1 MNRVCK
7 IGMVVLSLL
16 ALVSC
21 GKRAQPSLPP
31 SRSMPLSPISANITI
46 VPGCDV
52 DVLENWYEVATALVQ
67 SFEVESLA
75 ALDMAPEQQ
84 YTTLGHLADL
94 HRKLVD
100 QPVPECAAMAHGTA
114 VVHVE
119 EIERAFQRYADG
131 DLDAQALRDQVTA
144 GVQTLRTNAATLMD
158 SAATLLSQLLEER
171 RATLT
176 AGNAP

>member
-1 MNRVCK
+1 MNRVCR
-7 IGMVVLSLL
+7 IGVAVLSLL
-16 ALVSC
+16 VLVSC

-31 SRSMPLSPISANITI
+31 GRSVPLPPISANITI
-46 VPGCDV
+46 VAGCDV
-52 DVLENWYEVATALVQ
+52 EVLENWYEVTTSLVQ
-67 SFEVESLA
+67 TFQVESLA

-84 YTTLGHLADL
+84 DTALAHLADL
-94 HRKLVD
+94 HRKLVA
-100 QPVPECAAMAHGTA
+100 QPVPECAAVVHSTA

-119 EIERAFQRYADG
+119 EIEHAFQRYADG
-131 DLDAQALRDQVTA
+131 DLAAQALRDQVTA
-144 GVQTLRTNAATLMD
+144 RVQSLRTDTAALMD

>member
-1 MNRVCK
+1 MA
-7 IGMVVLSLL
+7 VLSLL

-31 SRSMPLSPISANITI
+31 GRSVPLIPISANITI
-46 VPGCDV
+46 VAGCDV
-52 DVLENWYEVATALVQ
+52 DVLENWYEVTTVLVQ
-67 SFEVESLA
+67 TLEVESLA

-84 YTTLGHLADL
+84 YTALIHLADL
-94 HRKLVD
+94 YRKLVA

-114 VVHVE
+114 VIHVE
-119 EIERAFQRYADG
+119 EIEHAFQRYAGG
-131 DLDAQALRDQVTA
+131 DLDAQALRDRVTA
-144 GVQTLRTNAATLMD
+144 SVQSLRTDAAVLMD

-171 RATLT
+171 RATLA